1 MMRGMRDG
9 EAELASASWDAEYLA
24 GRYRDEPPVAF
35 VADIVDAARAHGVS
49 RGLYVGCGNGRNY
62 VPLARAGL
70 ELTGLDIS
78 AAALEQLAARAPEYA
93 GRLVHGD
100 LTAVTGTFDLVI
112 GIQVFQH
119 GDRAAAHAAI
129 GAARRRLRPGG
140 LFCIRV
146 NAAGTD
152 LWPGHELTETH
163 ADGGFTIRYLEGSK
177 AGLRIHFFS
186 AAELAGLFRGFEPV
200 LPPRLDRTW
209 RTPPAPGQWSQWEAI
224 WRLA

>member
-24 GRYRDEPPVAF
+24 GRYRDEPPVPF
-35 VADIVDAARAHGVS
+35 VADIVDAARAHGLT

-62 VPLARAGL
+62 VPLVRAGL

-78 AAALEQLAARAPEYA
+78 AAALEQLAARAPECA

-100 LTAVTGTFDLVI
+100 LGAVTGTFDLVI

-119 GDRAAAHAAI
+119 GDRATTHAAI
-129 GAARRRLRPGG
+129 SEAQRRLRPGG

-152 LWPGHELTETH
+152 LWPAHELTETH

-186 AAELAGLFRGFEPV
+186 AAELAGLFGGFEPV
-200 LPPRLDRTW
+200 LPSRLDRTW